1 MSTSQSTC
9 DVHRPNETFYSMYY
23 YFSIILVFYP
33 LMKYEFPD
41 SNISAREICTDAAAA
56 VTTLVRSYE
65 SLHGLRRTPCF
76 LPYIIFA
83 SGIAHL
89 SAVDQEINPIDTLT
103 QSAQEVAILQLTSL
117 YHGAS
122 KRACRVLLSRALYP
136 NSRGGAVDEDARP
149 RSQSPWEPFSRTMIW
164 PATDSSRERRPTL
177 DGFSQL
183 RASDGTPPYQ
193 DQSHWDWFGE

>member
-1 MSTSQSTC
+1 
-9 DVHRPNETFYSMYY
+9 
-23 YFSIILVFYP
+23 
-33 LMKYEFPD
+33 MKYEFPD

-89 SAVDQEINPIDTLT
+89 TAADQDVNPIDTLT

-122 KRACRVLLSRALYP
+122 RRACRVLLSRALYP
-136 NSRGGAVDEDARP
+136 NTSGGVVEDDSR
-149 RSQSPWEPFSRTMIW
+149 RSAQTPWEPFSRTMIW
-164 PATDSSRERRPTL
+164 PATDSSRGRRPTIE
-177 DGFSQL
+177 GFSQL
-183 RASDGTPPYQ
+183 RTSDGTPP
-193 DQSHWDWFGE
+193 DQHLSHWDWTGE